1 MKNLKIKR
9 AVVSVSNK
17 QGVVSFCRE
26 LANLGVEIIS
36 TGGTAEALRKG
47 GVSVTDVSAVT
58 GFPEVLEGRVKTL
71 HPAILAGVLA
81 DKDKPAHL
89 EELEKLGLAPLD
101 LVVVNLYPF
110 REVTSKPDV
119 SMEEAIENIDIGGVT
134 LIRAAAKNY
143 RSVAVLVDNH
153 RYDEIISELKEN
165 DGCLSEETRY
175 ELAKEAFEHTADY
188 DETIHH
194 FFIGESPGFPA
205 LLNLHFEKI
214 QDLRY
219 GENPHQKAALYRE
232 IGAPRY
238 TLVYGEQLH
247 GKDLSYNNIL
257 DMDAAWA
264 AVREFEDPACVI
276 VKHTNPCGVAVA
288 SDLLTAYEK
297 AYACDSVSAFGG
309 IVALNREVDEEIAKK
324 LSEVFYEI
332 ILAPAFLEEG
342 LEILVQKKN
351 LRLIYMGEDHP
362 GGFWGE
368 EYRRIEGGLLV
379 QEYDVVREQRS
390 EMTVP
395 TDRKPTEEEWRD
407 LLFAWKVAKNVKSNT
422 IVLAKDLATVGI
434 GAGQMSRIDAFWIAS
449 RKSNGR
455 DNGAVLASD
464 AFFPFPDVVEAAAQV
479 GVTAIIQP
487 GGAMRD
493 EESIEACNK
502 HGIAMVFT
510 GRRHFKH

>member
-1 MKNLKIKR
+1 MEKLKIKR
-9 AVVSVSNK
+9 ALVSVSNK
-17 QGVVSFCRE
+17 QGIIDFCRE
-26 LANLGVEIIS
+26 LSSLGVEIIS
-36 TGGTAEALRKG
+36 TGGTAETLKKA
-47 GVSVTDVSAVT
+47 GVPVTEVSAVT
-58 GFPEVLEGRVKTL
+58 GFPEILGGRVKTL
-71 HPAILAGVLA
+71 HPTILGGILA
-81 DKDKPAHL
+81 DKDKDSHL
-89 EELEKLGLAPLD
+89 EELEKLGIAPID

-110 REVTSKPDV
+110 KEVTSKPGV

-153 RYDEIISELKEN
+153 RYDEIIAELKKN
-165 DGCLSEETRY
+165 NCSLSEETRY

-194 FFIGESPGFPA
+194 FFIGDSLGFPA
-205 LLNLHFEKI
+205 LLNLHFEKV

-219 GENPHQKAALYRE
+219 GENPHQRAALYRE

-238 TLVYGEQLH
+238 TLVHGEQLH

-264 AVREFEDPACVI
+264 TVREFEEPACVI

-288 SDLLTAYEK
+288 PNLLKAYEK
-297 AYACDSVSAFGG
+297 AYACDPVSAFGG

-324 LSEVFYEI
+324 LAEVFYEI
-332 ILAPAFLEEG
+332 VLAPAFLEEA

-379 QEYDVVREQRS
+379 QEYDLIRETRS
-390 EMTVP
+390 EMRVP
-395 TDRKPTEEEWRD
+395 TKRKPTEEEWRD

-455 DNGAVLASD
+455 DRGAVLASD

-510 GRRHFKH
+510 GRRHFRH

>member
-1 MKNLKIKR
+1 MEKLKVKR

-17 QGVVSFCRE
+17 QGVVEFCRE
-26 LANLGVEIIS
+26 LTNLGVEIIS
-36 TGGTAEALRKG
+36 TGGTAETLKKAEIP
-47 GVSVTDVSAVT
+47 VTDVSAVT
-58 GFPEVLEGRVKTL
+58 GFPEILEGRVKTL
-71 HPAILAGVLA
+71 HPAILAGILA
-81 DKDKPAHL
+81 NKDKVAHL
-89 EELEKLGLAPLD
+89 EELEKLSIAPID

-110 REVTSKPDV
+110 KEVTSKPEV
-119 SMEEAIENIDIGGVT
+119 AMEEAIENIDIGGVT

-153 RYDEIISELKEN
+153 RYDEIVAELKQN
-165 DGCLSEETRY
+165 DGFLSEETRY

-194 FFIGESPGFPA
+194 FFIGDSLGFPA
-205 LLNLHFEKI
+205 LLNLHFEKV

-264 AVREFEDPACVI
+264 AVREFEEPACVI

-288 SDLLTAYEK
+288 SDLLKAYEK

-324 LSEVFYEI
+324 LAEVFYEI

-351 LRLIYMGEDHP
+351 IRLIYMGEDHP

-379 QEYDVVREQRS
+379 QDYDVVREERD

-395 TDRKPTEEEWRD
+395 TERKPTEEEWKD

-455 DNGAVLASD
+455 DRGAILASD

-502 HGIAMVFT
+502 HGLAMVFT